1 MKPAFSME
9 DYFMSAWREKN
20 AALPAA
26 LAEEPNPDVRDG
38 GDMGCLEPGGIP
50 AELGKRP
57 HYILK

>member
-20 AALPAA
+20 AALPSA

-38 GDMGCLEPGGIP
+38 GDMGRLELGGIP
-50 AELGKRP
+50 AVPGKAVLL
-57 HYILK
+57 YSG